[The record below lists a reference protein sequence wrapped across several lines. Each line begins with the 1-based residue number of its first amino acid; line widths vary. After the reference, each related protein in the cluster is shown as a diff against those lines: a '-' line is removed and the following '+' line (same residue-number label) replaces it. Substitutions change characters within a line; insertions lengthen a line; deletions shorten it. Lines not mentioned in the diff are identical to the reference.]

1 MRVLVTG
8 ASGFVGVNLV
18 EALLA
23 RGHEVVAFSGDRIPQ
38 GAALAGKLTEL
49 TGDVCDSAALERL
62 MREHRIEAVWHG
74 AAITAGA
81 EREKREASRI
91 VEVNLLATVRA
102 LEAAARA
109 GVRRFLY
116 PSSSA
121 TYGSSAFGGDG
132 PLDEDAPLRPMN
144 LYGITKVAAEAAVLR
159 LAPALGLEAC
169 AGRINA
175 VFGPWERDTGL
186 RDTLSPHLQL
196 AGFTRDGK
204 EAVLARGAE
213 RDWVY
218 APDVA
223 QAFVTMLEA
232 KSVPPVA
239 LNISMDRLWPLETM
253 ARALPGLKWRYAN
266 AGEASNLGYGG
277 PVDRPRRLLSPARFK
292 ELLGWAPAHSPESA
306 CADFA
311 RRISLCPARQAST
324 RSTPTRLPWG

>member
-1 MRVLVTG
+1 MTG

-23 RGHEVVAFSGDRIPQ
+23 RGHEVVALSLDAYPGPGRTIEIRGDTTDT
-38 GAALAGKLTEL
+38 AL
-49 TGDVCDSAALERL
+49 LERL
-62 MREHRIEAVWHG
+62 MRTHRIEAVWHG

-109 GVRRFLY
+109 GVRRFVY

-121 TYGSSAFGGDG
+121 VYGETAFGEGG
-132 PLDEDAPLRPMN
+132 PVSEGAPLRPLN

-159 LAPALGLEAC
+159 LAPALGLQAC

-196 AGFTRDGK
+196 AGFAREGK

-223 QAFVTMLEA
+223 AAFVAMLEA
-232 KSVPPVA
+232 SAVPPIAMNV
-239 LNISMDRLWPLETM
+239 SMDRTWPLEIM
-253 ARALPGLKWRYAN
+253 ARALPGLKWRYAKD
-266 AGEASNLGYGG
+266 GEESNLAYGG
-277 PVDRPRRLLSPARFK
+277 PIDRPRRALPPSRIR
-292 ELLGWAPAHSPESA
+292 EVLGWTPAHAPEGA
-306 CADFA
+306 CAAYA
-311 RRISLCPARQAST
+311 RWLALA
-324 RSTPTRLPWG
+324 

>member
-1 MRVLVTG
+1 MVTG

-38 GAALAGKLTEL
+38 GAAPAGKLTEL
-49 TGDVCDSAALERL
+49 SGDVCDSAALEHL
-62 MREHRIEAVWHG
+62 MREHRVEAVWHG

-81 EREKREASRI
+81 DREKREARRI
-91 VEVNLLATVRA
+91 LEVNLVATVGA

-121 TYGSSAFGGDG
+121 VYGSTAFGSEG
-132 PLDEDAPLRPMN
+132 PVDEDAPLRPMN

-175 VFGPWERDTGL
+175 VFGPGERDTGL
-186 RDTLSPHLQL
+186 RDTLSPHLQM
-196 AGFTRDGK
+196 AGFAREGR
-204 EAVLARGAE
+204 EAVLAHSAE

-223 QAFVTMLEA
+223 QAFVAMLEA

-253 ARALPGLKWRYAN
+253 ARALPGLKWRYAED
-266 AGEASNLGYGG
+266 GEETNLGYGG
-277 PVDRPRRLLSPARFK
+277 PIDRPRRALSPARFR
-292 ELLGWAPAHSPESA
+292 ERLGWSPAHTPESA
-306 CADFA
+306 CADYA
-311 RRISLCPARQAST
+311 RRLA
-324 RSTPTRLPWG
+324 

>member
-23 RGHEVVAFSGDRIPQ
+23 RGHEVVAMSLDAYPGPGRMTEIRGDTTDT
-38 GAALAGKLTEL
+38 AL
-49 TGDVCDSAALERL
+49 VERV

-109 GVRRFLY
+109 GVRRFIY

-121 TYGSSAFGGDG
+121 VYGDTAFDSAG
-132 PLDEDAPLRPMN
+132 PVSEDAPLRPMN

-186 RDTLSPHLQL
+186 RDTLSPHLRL
-196 AGFTRDGK
+196 AGFAKQGK
-204 EAVLARGAE
+204 EAILARGAE

-223 QAFVTMLEA
+223 DAFVAMLEA
-232 KSVPPVA
+232 KAVPPVA
-239 LNISMDRLWPLETM
+239 MNISMDRLWPLEIM
-253 ARALPGLKWRYAN
+253 ARALPGLKWRYA
-266 AGEASNLGYGG
+266 GEGEEANLGYGG
-277 PVDRPRRLLSPARFK
+277 PIDRPRRALPPALIKERLGWSPA
-292 ELLGWAPAHSPESA
+292 HTPESA

-311 RRISLCPARQAST
+311 RRLSR
-324 RSTPTRLPWG
+324 

>member
-8 ASGFVGVNLV
+8 ASGFVGVNLLA
-18 EALLA
+18 ALVA
-23 RGHEVVAFSGDRIPQ
+23 RGHEVVAFSADAVP
-38 GAALAGKLTEL
+38 AAAGLAGKITEL
-49 TGDVCDSAALERL
+49 TGDVCDSAALKRL
-62 MREHRIEAVWHG
+62 MRERGIEAVWHG

-109 GVRRFLY
+109 GVRRFVY

-121 TYGSSAFGGDG
+121 VYGDTAFGDG
-132 PLDEDAPLRPMN
+132 GPVAEDAPLRPLN
-144 LYGITKVAAEAAVLR
+144 LYGITKAAAEAAVLR

-196 AGFTRDGK
+196 ANFAKEGK
-204 EAVLARGAE
+204 EAVLAPNAE

-218 APDVA
+218 APDA
-223 QAFVTMLEA
+223 ADAFVVMLEA
-232 KSVPPVA
+232 QAVPPVA
-239 LNISMDRLWPLETM
+239 MNISMDRLWPLETM
-253 ARALPGLKWRYAN
+253 ARALPGLKWRYP
-266 AGEASNLGYGG
+266 GQGGQTNLHYGG
-277 PVDRPRRLLSPARFK
+277 PIDPPRRALPPVRIRD
-292 ELLGWAPAHSPESA
+292 LLGWTPTHSPESA
-306 CADFA
+306 CADYA
-311 RRISLCPARQAST
+311 RHLSL
-324 RSTPTRLPWG
+324 

>member
-8 ASGFVGVNLV
+8 ASGFVGVNLA

-23 RGHEVVAFSGDRIPQ
+23 RGHLVVAMSLDAYPGPGRVTEIRGDTTDT
-38 GAALAGKLTEL
+38 AL
-49 TGDVCDSAALERL
+49 VERT
-62 MREHRIEAVWHG
+62 MREHRVEAVWHG

-102 LEAAARA
+102 VEAAARA
-109 GVRRFLY
+109 GVHRFLY

-121 TYGSSAFGGDG
+121 VYGETAFGDG
-132 PLDEDAPLRPMN
+132 GPVSEDAPLRPLN

-196 AGFTRDGK
+196 AGFAREGK

-223 QAFVTMLEA
+223 EAFVAMLEA
-232 KSVPPVA
+232 KA
-239 LNISMDRLWPLETM
+239 LPAEAMNISAGAPWPLETM
-253 ARALPGLKWRYAN
+253 AQAIPGLKWRYAEP
-266 AGEASNLGYGG
+266 GEASNLGYGG
-277 PVDRPRRLLSPARFK
+277 PIDRPRRALPPTRIKAR
-292 ELLGWAPAHSPESA
+292 LGWAPARAPEVA
-306 CADFA
+306 CADYA
-311 RRISLCPARQAST
+311 RWLKLA
-324 RSTPTRLPWG
+324 